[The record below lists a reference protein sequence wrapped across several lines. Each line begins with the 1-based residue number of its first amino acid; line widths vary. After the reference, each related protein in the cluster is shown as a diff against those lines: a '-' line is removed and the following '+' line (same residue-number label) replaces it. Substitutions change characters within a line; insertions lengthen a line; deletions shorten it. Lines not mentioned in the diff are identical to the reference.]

1 VNGYWR
7 EPLNMTALRPH
18 SRKQKA
24 ADVVAEAVPV
34 ARYKEQWRDGLRNGD
49 IRKFADRKPRP
60 AGAPSPAG
68 FEPAWYANAQSPVAE
83 ALDDARGGAAR
94 MFSRGFQR
102 HYLGG
107 SGRAA
112 TKPGYPNF
120 LADPPGVKTSASEV
134 VGVAGL
140 TRSHKRDLRHKGHVQ
155 PVSFHRNVV
164 GDAATTHTSTAPG
177 EMTQY
182 PKSERTKHERVWI

>member
-1 VNGYWR
+1 MNGYWR

-94 MFSRGFQR
+94 MFSRVQR

-107 SGRAA
+107 PGARRRNLGIELPGGPAGRE
-112 TKPGYPNF
+112 
-120 LADPPGVKTSASEV
+120 TSASEV
-134 VGVAGL
+134 VGVADRRGRTSGTCG
-140 TRSHKRDLRHKGHVQ
+140 TRDTCS
-155 PVSFHRNVV
+155 P
-164 GDAATTHTSTAPG
+164 
-177 EMTQY
+177 
-182 PKSERTKHERVWI
+182 

>member
-1 VNGYWR
+1 M
-7 EPLNMTALRPH
+7 NMTPLRPH

-68 FEPAWYANAQSPVAE
+68 FEPAWYANAQARVAE
-83 ALDDARGGAAR
+83 ALDDARGRRGRACFRAG
-94 MFSRGFQR
+94 SRGTT
-102 HYLGG
+102 
-107 SGRAA
+107 SAAPGRAA

-140 TRSHKRDLRHKGHVQ
+140 TRSHKRDLRHKDTCS
-155 PVSFHRNVV
+155 P
-164 GDAATTHTSTAPG
+164 
-177 EMTQY
+177 
-182 PKSERTKHERVWI
+182 

>member
-1 VNGYWR
+1 MVRG
-7 EPLNMTALRPH
+7 
-18 SRKQKA
+18 
-24 ADVVAEAVPV
+24 
-34 ARYKEQWRDGLRNGD
+34 
-49 IRKFADRKPRP
+49 
-60 AGAPSPAG
+60 
-68 FEPAWYANAQSPVAE
+68 AQSPVAE

-107 SGRAA
+107 SARGDE
-112 TKPGYPNF
+112 TWVSNF

-164 GDAATTHTSTAPG
+164 GDAATTHTLHRARRDDAVP
-177 EMTQY
+177 Q
-182 PKSERTKHERVWI
+182 ERAH